1 MVLQAVATNGLTDVL
16 VNFQGLHLNGWS
28 NYLLNFK
35 KCCNKAPLTNTSGV
49 SEANVWLKAREQDL
63 AHRVPVQSENM

>member
-1 MVLQAVATNGLTDVL
+1 MVFQAVATNGLTDVL

-28 NYLLNFK
+28 KYLVNFLVLQQG
-35 KCCNKAPLTNTSGV
+35 PETNTSGV